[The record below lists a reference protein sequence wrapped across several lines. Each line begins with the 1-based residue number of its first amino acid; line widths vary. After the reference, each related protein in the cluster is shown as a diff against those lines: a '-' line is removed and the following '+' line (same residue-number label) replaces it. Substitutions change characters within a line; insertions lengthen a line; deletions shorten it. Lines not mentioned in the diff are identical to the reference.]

1 MGFLLKR
8 GELNLLLKRR
18 NDWLII
24 IRVLKLRVNLFR
36 ISNLRFFNILKSVS
50 RIKYNNDAKFEN
62 K

>member
-8 GELNLLLKRR
+8 GELNLLLKQR

-24 IRVLKLRVNLFR
+24 IRALKLLVNLFR

>member
-8 GELNLLLKRR
+8 GELNLLLKQR

-24 IRVLKLRVNLFR
+24 IRALKLRVNLFR

>member
-24 IRVLKLRVNLFR
+24 IRALKLRVNLFR